1 MDYPDEFKTKAD
13 IQAYQRHQQ
22 WVRDVPKVAQP
33 MGTDGD
39 AAAAMVQYGGSF
51 MRLVGL
57 AWQAADPMNQARL
70 KEAFRPEFDRYRKD
84 AATLSHYQ
92 GLAREAELTGRK

>member
-1 MDYPDEFKTKAD
+1 MNDFLKDAIAK
-13 IQAYQRHQQ
+13 
-22 WVRDVPKVAQP
+22 
-33 MGTDGD
+33 GTDGD

-84 AATLSHYQ
+84 AAALKHYQ
-92 GLAREAELTGRK
+92 GLAREAELASRN

>member
-1 MDYPDEFKTKAD
+1 MDYPDEFKTRAD
-13 IQAYQRHQQ
+13 ILANQRQQQ
-22 WVRDVPKVAQP
+22 WVRDVPKPAQP

-39 AAAAMVQYGGSF
+39 AAAAMVEYGGSF

-70 KEAFRPEFDRYRKD
+70 KEAFRPEFNRYRKD
-84 AATLSHYQ
+84 AATLAHYE
-92 GLAREAELTGRK
+92 GLAREAELAGRN

>member
-1 MDYPDEFKTKAD
+1 MDYPDEFKTQAD
-13 IQAYQRHQQ
+13 IQAYRRQQ
-22 WVRDVPKVAQP
+22 KWARDVPKVAKP

-39 AAAAMVQYGGSF
+39 AAAAMVKYGGSF

-70 KEAFRPEFDRYRKD
+70 KEAFRPEFDRYRAE
-84 AATLSHYQ
+84 AATLKHYQ
-92 GLAREAELTGRK
+92 GMAREAELASRN

>member
-1 MDYPDEFKTKAD
+1 MDYPDEFKTKTD
-13 IQAYQRHQQ
+13 IQAHQRHQQ
-22 WVRDVPKVAQP
+22 RVRDVPKVAQP
-33 MGTDGD
+33 KGTDAG

-84 AATLSHYQ
+84 AATLAHYQ
-92 GLAREAELTGRK
+92 GLAIEAELAGRN

>member
-1 MDYPDEFKTKAD
+1 MNDFLKNA
-13 IQAYQRHQQ
+13 IS
-22 WVRDVPKVAQP
+22 

-92 GLAREAELTGRK
+92 GLAREAELAGRN

>member
-13 IQAYQRHQQ
+13 IQAAERRQQ
-22 WVRDVPKVAQP
+22 WARNVPKVAQP
-33 MGTDGD
+33 KGTDAD

-84 AATLSHYQ
+84 AAALKHYQ
-92 GLAREAELTGRK
+92 GLAREAELASRN

>member
-1 MDYPDEFKTKAD
+1 MDYPDEFKTQAD
-13 IQAYQRHQQ
+13 IQAYQRQQ
-22 WVRDVPKVAQP
+22 KWARDVPKAAQP

-57 AWQAADPMNQARL
+57 AWQAGDPMNQARL
-70 KEAFRPEFDRYRKD
+70 KEAFRPEFDRYRE
-84 AATLSHYQ
+84 
-92 GLAREAELTGRK
+92 LAGQLVEV

>member
-1 MDYPDEFKTKAD
+1 MDYPDEFKTQAD
-13 IQAYQRHQQ
+13 IQAYQRQQ
-22 WVRDVPKVAQP
+22 KWARDVLKVAQP
-33 MGTDGD
+33 VGTDGD
-39 AAAAMVQYGGSF
+39 AAAAMVQYGCSF

-84 AATLSHYQ
+84 AATLAHYQ
-92 GLAREAELTGRK
+92 GLAREAELAGRN